1 MKKYYHYIVLLLF
14 LQTTTAQT
22 LFTDNFDSY
31 TIGNL
36 GTDMSGTIPGQGG
49 WMTKREGTNP
59 LTTSNSI
66 QVVAETGRGKVLQ
79 FSNADL
85 TNRRHV
91 YHVYQPNIN
100 TLIDWRTVGNNVIAL
115 QFDFFTGA
123 QIIGI
128 PGISTG
134 TTSIILHTDTA
145 VDSLDVRNT
154 LLRFIYDRNTGEA
167 SIFYKRRTDI
177 DSSLLWAH
185 YNNPVLPFNTWVTFK
200 IYLDYNNQKIYAEDI
215 YHNKVY
221 AGNFLEDEAPAY
233 LLEKYKPK
241 YLGSYVDISFLPP
254 ETPPFPH
261 VYTQV
266 DNITLTALK
275 SVPPHV
281 LSAES
286 FLATKFN
293 IYPNPATDVVNITN
307 SENILVNKA
316 TIYDI
321 TGKQLSTQ
329 NFNNESDLQLNVA
342 HLASGTYMLH
352 LQTNEGTA
360 VKKLVKK

>member
-1 MKKYYHYIVLLLF
+1 
-14 LQTTTAQT
+14 
-22 LFTDNFDSY
+22 
-31 TIGNL
+31 
-36 GTDMSGTIPGQGG
+36 QGG

-85 TNRRHV
+85 TNRVHW

-128 PGISTG
+128 PGSSATI
-134 TTSIILHTDTA
+134 TSIFLNTA
-145 VDSLDVRNT
+145 EDSLDVRSA
-154 LLRFIYDRNTGEA
+154 LLRFRYDRNTGEA
-167 SIFYKRRTDI
+167 SIYYKRRADV
-177 DSSLLWAH
+177 DSGPLWAH
-185 YNNPVLPFNTWVTFK
+185 YNDPVLPFNTWVTFK
-200 IYLDYNNQKIYAEDI
+200 IYLDYNNQKIYAEDV

-221 AGNFLEDEAPAY
+221 AGNFLENEAPAY

-241 YLGSYVDISFLPP
+241 YLGSYVFIGFSSTETLPY
-254 ETPPFPH
+254 PH

-266 DNITLTALK
+266 DNLKLTALK

-281 LSAES
+281 LS
-286 FLATKFN
+286 
-293 IYPNPATDVVNITN
+293 
-307 SENILVNKA
+307 
-316 TIYDI
+316 
-321 TGKQLSTQ
+321 
-329 NFNNESDLQLNVA
+329 
-342 HLASGTYMLH
+342 
-352 LQTNEGTA
+352 
-360 VKKLVKK
+360 

>member
-22 LFTDNFDSY
+22 LFTENFDSY

-49 WMTKREGTNP
+49 WMTKRYGTNP

-85 TNRRHV
+85 TNRVHL

-123 QIIGI
+123 QIIGTV
-128 PGISTG
+128 GTSKTISVF
-134 TTSIILHTDTA
+134 LNTA
-145 VDSLDVRNT
+145 EDSLKVQNT
-154 LLRFIYDRNTGEA
+154 LLRFFYDKKNGEA
-167 SIFYKRRTDI
+167 SIYYKRRTDI

-200 IYLDYNNQKIYAEDI
+200 IYLDYNNQKIYA
-215 YHNKVY
+215 
-221 AGNFLEDEAPAY
+221 
-233 LLEKYKPK
+233 
-241 YLGSYVDISFLPP
+241 
-254 ETPPFPH
+254 
-261 VYTQV
+261 
-266 DNITLTALK
+266 
-275 SVPPHV
+275 
-281 LSAES
+281 
-286 FLATKFN
+286 
-293 IYPNPATDVVNITN
+293 
-307 SENILVNKA
+307 
-316 TIYDI
+316 
-321 TGKQLSTQ
+321 
-329 NFNNESDLQLNVA
+329 
-342 HLASGTYMLH
+342 
-352 LQTNEGTA
+352 
-360 VKKLVKK
+360 